1 MHTYRMALG
10 HLVVPT
16 SKEVLKDT
24 PHTHTHTHTMIFH
37 RDPEGN

>member
-24 PHTHTHTHTMIFH
+24 PHTHTHTMIFH